1 MYRPALIAMMLAV
14 PAPAQLPLLPG
25 STKDQ
30 LSGDL
35 RGLLLKNLPSPL
47 YEAAPNWGHQSESK
61 RLEFRGKLR
70 NLRLEMMQEPRNDG
84 VWRKIKVEAI
94 HPADTLVFDL
104 RHLVKADGG
113 RLAFQLFVAM
123 DVSFEIRQQRWLS
136 GIKLLDTEVRGRTR
150 VRITLDCEAA
160 SRLDTANLLPDLV
173 IQLKV
178 VHANLEYEN
187 LKIEHIAG
195 VGGEAAEII
204 GEVGQTL
211 IKQWKPSI
219 ERDLLAKANAAIVK
233 AGEQKEVRVSLSKL
247 LKSAK

>member
-1 MYRPALIAMMLAV
+1 MVRIAFLVFIFAT
-14 PAPAQLPLLPG
+14 AAHAQAPLLPG

-47 YEAAPNWGHQSESK
+47 YEAAPNWGHQSDAK

-70 NLRLEMMQEPRNDG
+70 NLRLEMMPQPRNDG

-104 RHLVKADGG
+104 RHLVKADDG
-113 RLAFQLFVAM
+113 RLAFQLFVAL
-123 DVSFEIRQQRWLS
+123 DVHFDIRQQRWMS
-136 GIKLLDTEVRGRTR
+136 GIKLLDTEIRGRTR
-150 VRITLDCEAA
+150 VRITVDCEAK
-160 SRLDTANLLPDLV
+160 SRLDTANFLPDLV

-178 VHANLEYEN
+178 VRANLEYEN
-187 LKIEHIAG
+187 LKFEHIAG
-195 VGGEAAEII
+195 LGGEAAEII
-204 GEVGQTL
+204 GELGQTL

-219 ERDLLAKANAAIVK
+219 ERDLLAKANAAILK
-233 AGEQKEVRVSLSKL
+233 AGEQKEVRVSLAKL
-247 LKSAK
+247 LNSAK